1 MRICDECGV
10 RTAEGEPD
18 CAGLFG
24 LMTARHFEQ
33 PALYVRFHRLA
44 VDAYCVQHSP
54 YVKSAKSLAAHLCG
68 LCITFEQGG
77 DDHAMRRLQQWLNA
91 NRALQKPEVPRVRGE
106 LKIDHLNGIAD
117 PAAYGRAIQ
126 EWARSAWDAYR
137 DLHSI
142 AREWI
147 TLSIRTSSPH

>member
-1 MRICDECGV
+1 MPICHECGL
-10 RTAEGEPD
+10 RTAEDEPD
-18 CAGLFG
+18 CAGLFSS
-24 LMTARHFEQ
+24 MNARHFEQ
-33 PALYVRFHRLA
+33 PALYGRFHRLA

-68 LCITFEQGG
+68 LSIAFELGG
-77 DDHAMRRLQQWLNA
+77 DDHAIRRLQQWLNA
-91 NRALQKPEVPRVRGE
+91 NRTLTKPELPRSRGE
-106 LKIDHLNGIAD
+106 LKIDHLNGIDD

-137 DLHSI
+137 SLHPV

-147 TLSIRTSSPH
+147 ALSTRTSTPH